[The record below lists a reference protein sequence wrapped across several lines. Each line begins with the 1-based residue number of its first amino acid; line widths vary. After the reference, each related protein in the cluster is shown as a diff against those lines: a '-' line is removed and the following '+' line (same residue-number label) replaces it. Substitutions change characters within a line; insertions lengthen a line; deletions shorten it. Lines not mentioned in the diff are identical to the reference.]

1 MRGVMSMIFWILP
14 WQYSLFS
21 KRWARA
27 AAGQDSPVEVGNV
40 DVAERR
46 SALRITPD
54 QVALAQGGRSHLHE
68 ALGQHMQQ
76 EPTQQLLAAERHH
89 LALHRLPWALSVLPE
104 GLLLALAALDL
115 KRLEHGFQL
124 GLIPAL

>member
-1 MRGVMSMIFWILP
+1 MFRGLP
-14 WQYSLFS
+14 SQYRRFPE
-21 KRWARA
+21 RGARA
-27 AAGQDSPVEVGNV
+27 AADQRWPVEVGNV
-40 DVAERR
+40 DISQRPFV
-46 SALRITPD
+46 LRITPD
-54 QVALAQGGRSHLHE
+54 QVALAQGARSHPHE

-115 KRLEHGFQL
+115 KRIEHGL
-124 GLIPAL
+124 